1 MGTPELV
8 RVVEHVAD
16 LGAHLIHELLT
27 IGIVAIVGVWHT
39 DDLYAGVL
47 S

>member
-1 MGTPELV
+1 MGPPELIGV
-8 RVVEHVAD
+8 IEHMAY

-27 IGIVAIVGVWHT
+27 ISIIAVVGVWHT